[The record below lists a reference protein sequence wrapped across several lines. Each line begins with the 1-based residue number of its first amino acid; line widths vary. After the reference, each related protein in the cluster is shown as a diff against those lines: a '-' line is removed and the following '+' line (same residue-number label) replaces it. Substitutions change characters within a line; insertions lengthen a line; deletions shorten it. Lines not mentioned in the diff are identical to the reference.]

1 MRDINVAEKN
11 ELKADQPI
19 LLLRRAEEKDIS
31 QITKIYNDAVLNTA
45 ATFHLEPVSEQE
57 RLVWLRKHDN
67 IRPVIVA
74 DLDGKIAGWGSL
86 SRWNPKEA
94 YDGTVELSVYVD
106 RDSRG
111 EGIGKAIMEDLILRA
126 KKGKLHTIIS
136 LITEGNE
143 VSMKLHTQLGFEQTG
158 NIREAGYKFD
168 QFLDVTIWQLMIKD

>member
-1 MRDINVAEKN
+1 
-11 ELKADQPI
+11 
-19 LLLRRAEEKDIS
+19 
-31 QITKIYNDAVLNTA
+31 
-45 ATFHLEPVSEQE
+45 
-57 RLVWLRKHDN
+57 
-67 IRPVIVA
+67 
-74 DLDGKIAGWGSL
+74 L